1 MPLIL
6 TRKQSMRLGL
16 GLLASFFIVSGLIIR
31 FRNSPRLPASSTDLT
46 QAQVQGTTSGAA
58 PSGGLGFVL
67 NDFHRSLERDGKLVW
82 DIVGKRGQYDAGSN
96 RAQIDEPRL
105 LVVQENG
112 DRITLTARR
121 AEIVLSGTKLAKAD
135 LFDDV
140 VVTFKGDSTLKTT
153 KASYDEAAGRIDI
166 PVPLTLTN
174 PMVSVSGKKAVGLV
188 EPQQVTISGGV
199 ETVIQPQTRKK

>member
-82 DIVGKRGQYDAGSN
+82 DIAQSSPPESQSICPSPGK
-96 RAQIDEPRL
+96 L
-105 LVVQENG
+105 LG
-112 DRITLTARR
+112 PPHTP
-121 AEIVLSGTKLAKAD
+121 S
-135 LFDDV
+135 
-140 VVTFKGDSTLKTT
+140 
-153 KASYDEAAGRIDI
+153 
-166 PVPLTLTN
+166 
-174 PMVSVSGKKAVGLV
+174 
-188 EPQQVTISGGV
+188 
-199 ETVIQPQTRKK
+199 